1 MGAHRGHRGS
11 SSPSASH
18 DGESGS
24 LHALSVDAPSMP
36 TGSEPGPGAGNSG
49 TYADDGMKFAE
60 SNEKTSDPVSSI
72 ASVNGGASQPISSR
86 RGSTGIKPHN
96 PPFSPPSGSGNKG
109 PAMASFDIPPSPD
122 RSLLDPAESF
132 QSRKGDSEEVNEKP
146 STATKSKMST
156 STARRPEANRPSTK
170 AAMTGSTTRTAS
182 APKPARGSAPG
193 RRGAAVASARPVRR
207 SGTLERRPKGTEPEQ
222 TQAPVDDEA
231 LLDDARA
238 KTPAAPLAK
247 EPLAASDIDIGMLDD
262 EGAAAEEAAAIRPRP
277 EMLEPEPTTAE
288 FIDLEFT
295 PLSRPDSPRTNA
307 DRELKDIEE
316 GGGDSM
322 LARYFRDMALHPVMG
337 PEEELET
344 ARAVERTEID
354 HWVALLSYLPAA
366 EFVLDA
372 LCEDVTKAGE
382 DEVKAPQVEELQKL
396 VKIAK
401 KQKYKL
407 APEHEKAWAQLSSE
421 LATVIRL
428 PDSDR
433 LWMSRASSIAR
444 DLVREPD
451 FEEDTIADT
460 EEGAPIRPPR
470 PTLPMSPSYKRYLD
484 RVEKTFQAQ
493 HDAKNRF
500 VKANLRLVVS
510 IARRYNRGRLPLIDL
525 IQEGNIGLMK
535 AVERFDHNRGYR
547 FSTYASWWIRHA
559 ISRALADKGRAV
571 RIPVHMLDTYNRVA
585 RATQAI
591 IARTGHEPTIEELEK
606 ETGVP
611 REKLDKVKDF
621 YAETPFSLDRP
632 VGDEDGR
639 KFIDFLQ
646 EENALSPFDHLA
658 NRKWSDE
665 VRRLL
670 TTLTPI
676 ESRIIRWR
684 FGLDDEDELTLKE
697 IGDKYN
703 LSRERIRQ
711 LQEQALVKI
720 RKQMRDYY

>member
-1 MGAHRGHRGS
+1 MR
-11 SSPSASH
+11 
-18 DGESGS
+18 
-24 LHALSVDAPSMP
+24 
-36 TGSEPGPGAGNSG
+36 
-49 TYADDGMKFAE
+49 
-60 SNEKTSDPVSSI
+60 
-72 ASVNGGASQPISSR
+72 
-86 RGSTGIKPHN
+86 
-96 PPFSPPSGSGNKG
+96 
-109 PAMASFDIPPSPD
+109 
-122 RSLLDPAESF
+122 
-132 QSRKGDSEEVNEKP
+132 
-146 STATKSKMST
+146 
-156 STARRPEANRPSTK
+156 STK
-170 AAMTGSTTRTAS
+170 NH
-182 APKPARGSAPG
+182 PQ
-193 RRGAAVASARPVRR
+193 AVA
-207 SGTLERRPKGTEPEQ
+207 K
-222 TQAPVDDEA
+222 
-231 LLDDARA
+231 
-238 KTPAAPLAK
+238 PAAPL
-247 EPLAASDIDIGMLDD
+247 
-262 EGAAAEEAAAIRPRP
+262 EGAAAPDLATLGLMEDDTAEDTAVRPRP
-277 EMLEPEPTTAE
+277 TELVEDEPAAE
-288 FIDLEFT
+288 FIDLEFPT
-295 PLSRPDSPRTNA
+295 VERAPEPARPAELGPR
-307 DRELKDIEE
+307 DLRDVEE

-337 PEEELET
+337 PDEELDT
-344 ARAVERTEID
+344 ARAVEQSEIE
-354 HWVALLSYLPAA
+354 HWVALLSHEPAA
-366 EFVLDA
+366 EYVLIA
-372 LCEDVTKAGE
+372 LDKQVQKAGE
-382 DEVKAPQVEELQKL
+382 EEVKAPQIAELLRLARLANKRGKLPVEQRRQYVELCR
-396 VKIAK
+396 
-401 KQKYKL
+401 
-407 APEHEKAWAQLSSE
+407 E
-421 LATVIRL
+421 LAGVVRL

-433 LWMSRASSIAR
+433 IWMAEALQIAR
-444 DLVREPD
+444 NLVREPD
-451 FEEDTIADT
+451 FEDDVSDP
-460 EEGAPIRPPR
+460 EESLPSRPM
-470 PTLPMSPSYKRYLD
+470 LVMSREYRAYLD
-484 RVEKTFQAQ
+484 RVDRTFQVQ
-493 HDAKNRF
+493 HNAKNRF

-591 IARTGHEPTIEELEK
+591 IARTGHEPSVEELEK

-646 EENALSPFDHLA
+646 EENALSPYDHLA

-711 LQEQALVKI
+711 LQEQALGKI
-720 RKQMRDYY
+720 RKQMRDY

>member
-1 MGAHRGHRGS
+1 MDARLVKTGS
-11 SSPSASH
+11 GRASASRAAASNNTVSFDH
-18 DGESGS
+18 PEETMNPQRGRLQG
-24 LHALSVDAPSMP
+24 P
-36 TGSEPGPGAGNSG
+36 TITEQ
-49 TYADDGMKFAE
+49 E
-60 SNEKTSDPVSSI
+60 
-72 ASVNGGASQPISSR
+72 GASMR
-86 RGSTGIKPHN
+86 
-96 PPFSPPSGSGNKG
+96 
-109 PAMASFDIPPSPD
+109 
-122 RSLLDPAESF
+122 
-132 QSRKGDSEEVNEKP
+132 
-146 STATKSKMST
+146 
-156 STARRPEANRPSTK
+156 STK
-170 AAMTGSTTRTAS
+170 NH
-182 APKPARGSAPG
+182 PQ
-193 RRGAAVASARPVRR
+193 AVA
-207 SGTLERRPKGTEPEQ
+207 K
-222 TQAPVDDEA
+222 
-231 LLDDARA
+231 
-238 KTPAAPLAK
+238 PAAPL
-247 EPLAASDIDIGMLDD
+247 
-262 EGAAAEEAAAIRPRP
+262 EGAAAPDLATLGLMEDDTAEDTAVRPRP
-277 EMLEPEPTTAE
+277 TELVEDEPAAE
-288 FIDLEFT
+288 FIDLEFPT
-295 PLSRPDSPRTNA
+295 VERAPEPARPAELGPR
-307 DRELKDIEE
+307 DLRDVEE

-337 PEEELET
+337 PDEELDT
-344 ARAVERTEID
+344 ARAVEQSEIE
-354 HWVALLSYLPAA
+354 HWVALLSHEPAA
-366 EFVLDA
+366 EYVLIA
-372 LCEDVTKAGE
+372 LDKQVQKAGE
-382 DEVKAPQVEELQKL
+382 EEVKAPQIAELLRLARLANKRGKLPVEQRRQYVELCR
-396 VKIAK
+396 
-401 KQKYKL
+401 
-407 APEHEKAWAQLSSE
+407 E
-421 LATVIRL
+421 LAGVVRL

-433 LWMSRASSIAR
+433 IWMAEALQIAR
-444 DLVREPD
+444 NLVREPD
-451 FEEDTIADT
+451 FEDDVSDP
-460 EEGAPIRPPR
+460 EESLPSRPM
-470 PTLPMSPSYKRYLD
+470 LVMSREYRAYLD
-484 RVEKTFQAQ
+484 RVDRTFQVQ
-493 HDAKNRF
+493 HNAKNRF

-591 IARTGHEPTIEELEK
+591 IARTGHEPSVEELEK

-646 EENALSPFDHLA
+646 EENALSPYDHLA

-711 LQEQALVKI
+711 LQEQALGKI
-720 RKQMRDYY
+720 RKQMRDY

>member
-1 MGAHRGHRGS
+1 
-11 SSPSASH
+11 
-18 DGESGS
+18 
-24 LHALSVDAPSMP
+24 LHPKDPEVNA
-36 TGSEPGPGAGNSG
+36 GRSE
-49 TYADDGMKFAE
+49 
-60 SNEKTSDPVSSI
+60 
-72 ASVNGGASQPISSR
+72 R
-86 RGSTGIKPHN
+86 N
-96 PPFSPPSGSGNKG
+96 PPHARAAPPVGAAAALRN
-109 PAMASFDIPPSPD
+109 
-122 RSLLDPAESF
+122 
-132 QSRKGDSEEVNEKP
+132 RKTGLAEVNDK
-146 STATKSKMST
+146 TATAPNTKLPMS
-156 STARRPEANRPSTK
+156 STARRQEAARSTALK
-170 AAMTGSTTRTAS
+170 QGTSARVAASKSSIRAGSVRHEGSASSAKPHRTAAAAPPRPAPRAVVKGSGQRVRSS
-182 APKPARGSAPG
+182 AVSGDEQMVGDRQHVQGIDVEGAMKKSNAVAKDVDG
-193 RRGAAVASARPVRR
+193 GAAAPDLATLGLLEDDASEETSVRR
-207 SGTLERRPKGTEPEQ
+207 TRPAAAEPAEDGADVDL
-222 TQAPVDDEA
+222 APVDRPAE
-231 LLDDARA
+231 ARA
-238 KTPAAPLAK
+238 
-247 EPLAASDIDIGMLDD
+247 
-262 EGAAAEEAAAIRPRP
+262 P
-277 EMLEPEPTTAE
+277 ELHA
-288 FIDLEFT
+288 
-295 PLSRPDSPRTNA
+295 
-307 DRELKDIEE
+307 REIKDVED

-322 LARYFRDMALHPVMG
+322 LARYFRDMALHAVMG
-337 PEEELET
+337 PDEELET
-344 ARAVERTEID
+344 AQAVERTEIA
-354 HWVALLSYLPAA
+354 HWVALLSFLPAA
-366 EFVLDA
+366 EHILVSLA
-372 LCEDVTKAGE
+372 QDVAKAGE
-382 DEVKAPQVEELQKL
+382 EEVKAPQIPELEKL
-396 VKIAK
+396 LKLAK
-401 KQKYKL
+401 KQKGKL
-407 APEHEKAWAQLSSE
+407 TSEQEKQWAELSAS
-421 LATVIRL
+421 LATAVRL

-433 LWMSRASSIAR
+433 IWMAKADQLAR
-444 DLVREPD
+444 DMVREPD
-451 FEEDTIADT
+451 FEDDVSDVDEQTPSR
-460 EEGAPIRPPR
+460 PI
-470 PTLPMSPSYKRYLD
+470 LPMSTAYRKYLD
-484 RVEKTFQAQ
+484 RVERTFQVQ

-591 IARTGHEPTIEELEK
+591 IARTGHEPSIEELEK

-658 NRKWSDE
+658 NNKWSEE

-711 LQEQALVKI
+711 LQEQALGKI
-720 RKQMRDYY
+720 RKQMRDF